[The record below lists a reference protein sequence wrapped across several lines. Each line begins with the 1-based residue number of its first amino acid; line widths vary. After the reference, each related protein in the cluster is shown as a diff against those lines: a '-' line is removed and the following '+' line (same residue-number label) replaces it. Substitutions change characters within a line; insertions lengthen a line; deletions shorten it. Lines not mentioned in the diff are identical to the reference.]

1 MIAQKR
7 PQLVLGFRLG
17 LALTV
22 PIRRLPSA
30 L

>member
-7 PQLVLGFRLG
+7 SQLVLGFCLG
-17 LALTV
+17 SLTV